1 MLAVCA
7 EVLYGPII
15 SEAAKKFKGCYT
27 RYVNNYDEVRSSS
40 SSHDSGGGS
49 SSSSSSSGTR

>member
-40 SSHDSGGGS
+40 SSHGRGGGGS
-49 SSSSSSSGTR
+49 ISRGTR

>member
-40 SSHDSGGGS
+40 SSHGSGGGGS
-49 SSSSSSSGTR
+49 SSSGTR